1 MTQYERDCA
10 RHIVR
15 QWGIGEVAIEDALDM
30 ASDVR
35 DQLPGVSIEIVLKEI
50 QRFIIR
56 RIVERRYGE

>member
-1 MTQYERDCA
+1 
-10 RHIVR
+10 
-15 QWGIGEVAIEDALDM
+15 M